1 MNKKI
6 RVLQLLDSLH
16 AGGAEVLAVNIANA
30 LSNEGVE
37 SHLCVTR
44 NEGPLKEYIEPAVQY
59 LFLKRKRIVDVKAI
73 KKLKKY
79 IIYNNITVIH
89 AHSTSCFL
97 AISIKIL
104 HSKLKVIWHNHT
116 GSNIGLKG
124 KRLFLLKACAIHM
137 NYIISVNE
145 DLDFWSKTVLK
156 NTKGSAVRN
165 FPVFTNLQKDTKL
178 FGKKG
183 KKILCIAGYRK
194 EKDHIN
200 LLKAFLVVLK
210 KDARCTLHLIGKNY
224 HDVYGESI
232 HNFIINEKLED
243 RVFQYDLCCDIKNI
257 LNQADIGVL
266 SSESEGLP
274 ISLLE
279 YGLAKLPVVVTDVGD
294 CARVVKNKAVVVP
307 AKKSDAL
314 ANAIISLIN
323 DKVLRE
329 KVASELHA
337 EVLKNYSIKRSVK
350 KIMNIYKKLLC

>member
-73 KKLKKY
+73 KKLKIY

-89 AHSTSCFL
+89 AHSTSYFL
-97 AISIKIL
+97 AICVKL
-104 HSKLKVIWHNHT
+104 MHRKLKVIWHNHT
-116 GSNIGLKG
+116 GSYVYLRGLK
-124 KRLFLLKACAIHM
+124 LFFLKACATYM

-156 NTKGSAVRN
+156 NTKGSAVKN
-165 FPVFTNLQKDTKL
+165 FPVFTNHLKNTKL
-178 FGKKG
+178 FGEKG
-183 KKILCIAGYRK
+183 NKILCLAGYRE

-210 KDARCTLHLIGKNY
+210 KNAKCTLHLIGKNY

-279 YGLAKLPVVVTDVGD
+279 YGLAKLPVVVTNVGD
-294 CARVVKNKAVVVP
+294 CAAVVINKQVVVP
-307 AKKSDAL
+307 PKRSDKL
-314 ANAIISLIN
+314 ADAILSLIN
-323 DKVLRE
+323 DTVLRE

-337 EVLKNYSIKRSVK
+337 EVLKNYSIERSVK
-350 KIMNIYKKLLC
+350 KIMNIYKELLC

>member
-6 RVLQLLDSLH
+6 RVLQLLDSLN

-224 HDVYGESI
+224 HDAYGKSI
-232 HNFIINEKLED
+232 QKFIINEKLED

-257 LNQADIGVL
+257 LDQADIGVL
-266 SSESEGLP
+266 SSDSEGLP

-279 YGLAKLPVVVTDVGD
+279 YGLAKLPVVVTNVGD
-294 CARVVKNKAVVVP
+294 CAAVVTNKQVVVP
-307 AKKSDAL
+307 PKRSDKL
-314 ANAIISLIN
+314 ADAIVSLIN
-323 DKVLRE
+323 DTVLRE

-337 EVLKNYSIKRSVK
+337 EVLNNYSRERSVK
-350 KIMNIYKKLLC
+350 KIIEIYREVL

>member
-1 MNKKI
+1 MNEQI
-6 RVLQLLDSLH
+6 SVLQLIDSLQL
-16 AGGAEVLAVNIANA
+16 GGAEVLAVNIANA
-30 LSNEGVE
+30 MSKVGI
-37 SHLCVTR
+37 SSYLCVSR
-44 NEGPLKEYIEPAVQY
+44 NEGPLKENINPSVGY
-59 LFLKRKRIVDVKAI
+59 LFLERKRIVDVKAI

-116 GSNIGLKG
+116 GNNIGLKG

-183 KKILCIAGYRK
+183 KKILCLAGYRE

-200 LLKAFLVVLK
+200 LLKAFLLVLK

-224 HDVYGESI
+224 HDAYGKSI
-232 HNFIINEKLED
+232 HNFIKNKKLEND
-243 RVFQYDLCCDIKNI
+243 VFQYDLCTDIKNI
-257 LNQADIGVL
+257 LDQADIGVL

-279 YGLAKLPVVVTDVGD
+279 YGLAKLPVVVTNVGD
-294 CARVVKNKAVVVP
+294 CAAVVTNKQVVVP
-307 AKKSDAL
+307 PKRSDKL
-314 ANAIISLIN
+314 ADAIVSLIN
-323 DKVLRE
+323 DTVLRE
-329 KVASELHA
+329 KVASELNA
-337 EVLKNYSIKRSVK
+337 EVLNNYSRECSVK
-350 KIMNIYKKLLC
+350 KIIEIYREVL

>member
-1 MNKKI
+1 
-6 RVLQLLDSLH
+6 
-16 AGGAEVLAVNIANA
+16 
-30 LSNEGVE
+30 
-37 SHLCVTR
+37 
-44 NEGPLKEYIEPAVQY
+44 
-59 LFLKRKRIVDVKAI
+59 
-73 KKLKKY
+73 
-79 IIYNNITVIH
+79 
-89 AHSTSCFL
+89 
-97 AISIKIL
+97 
-104 HSKLKVIWHNHT
+104 
-116 GSNIGLKG
+116 
-124 KRLFLLKACAIHM
+124 M

-224 HDVYGESI
+224 HDAYGKSI
-232 HNFIINEKLED
+232 QKFIINEKLED

-257 LNQADIGVL
+257 LDQADIGVL
-266 SSESEGLP
+266 SSDSEGLP

-279 YGLAKLPVVVTDVGD
+279 YGLAKLPVVVTNVGD
-294 CARVVKNKAVVVP
+294 CAAVVTNKQIVVP
-307 AKKSDAL
+307 PKRSDKL
-314 ANAIISLIN
+314 ADAIVSLIN
-323 DKVLRE
+323 DTVLRE

-337 EVLKNYSIKRSVK
+337 EVLNNYSRERSVK
-350 KIMNIYKKLLC
+350 KIIEIYREVL

>member
-59 LFLKRKRIVDVKAI
+59 LFLKRKKTVDIKVI
-73 KKLKKY
+73 KKLKNY
-79 IIYNNITVIH
+79 IKKNNISIIH
-89 AHSTSCFL
+89 AHSTSYFL
-97 AISIKIL
+97 AICVKL
-104 HSKLKVIWHNHT
+104 MHRKLKVIWHNHT
-116 GSNIGLKG
+116 GNYVYLRGLK
-124 KRLFLLKACAIHM
+124 LFFLKACATHM

-156 NTKGSAVRN
+156 NTKGSTVKN
-165 FPVFTNLQKDTKL
+165 FPVFINHLKDTKL

-183 KKILCIAGYRK
+183 NKILCLAGYRE

-200 LLKAFLVVLK
+200 LLKAFLLVLK
-210 KDARCTLHLIGKNY
+210 KDARCSLHLIGKNY
-224 HDVYGESI
+224 HDVYGKSI
-232 HNFIINEKLED
+232 HNFIKNKKLENA
-243 RVFQYDLCCDIKNI
+243 VFQYDVCSDIKNI
-257 LNQADIGVL
+257 LDQADIGVL

-279 YGLAKLPVVVTDVGD
+279 YGLAKLPVVVTNVGD
-294 CARVVKNKAVVVP
+294 CAAVVINKQVVVP
-307 AKKSDAL
+307 PKRSDKL
-314 ANAIISLIN
+314 ADAIVSLIN
-323 DKVLRE
+323 DTVLRE

-337 EVLKNYSIKRSVK
+337 EVLNNYSRERSVK
-350 KIMNIYKKLLC
+350 KIMNIYKELLC

>member
-1 MNKKI
+1 M
-6 RVLQLLDSLH
+6 
-16 AGGAEVLAVNIANA
+16 
-30 LSNEGVE
+30 
-37 SHLCVTR
+37 
-44 NEGPLKEYIEPAVQY
+44 
-59 LFLKRKRIVDVKAI
+59 DVKAI

-116 GSNIGLKG
+116 GNNIGLKG
-124 KRLFLLKACAIHM
+124 KRLFLLKACATHM

-224 HDVYGESI
+224 HDAYGKSI
-232 HNFIINEKLED
+232 QKFIINEKLED

-257 LNQADIGVL
+257 LDQADIGVL
-266 SSESEGLP
+266 SSDSEGLP

-279 YGLAKLPVVVTDVGD
+279 YGLAKLPVVVTNVGD
-294 CARVVKNKAVVVP
+294 CAAVVTNTQVVVP
-307 AKKSDAL
+307 PKRSDKL
-314 ANAIISLIN
+314 ADAIVSLIN
-323 DKVLRE
+323 DTVLRE

-337 EVLKNYSIKRSVK
+337 EVLNNYSRERSVK
-350 KIMNIYKKLLC
+350 KIIEIYREVL